1 MPTRMDES
9 PPLQQDRARQSG
21 RGSRREP
28 DEPRSFETE
37 AEAENGDHDTG
48 GAWTDDP
55 DINTNGSE
63 R

>member
-1 MPTRMDES
+1 MDES
-9 PPLQQDRARQSG
+9 PPLQKDRAPQPG

-28 DEPRSFETE
+28 DEPRSFEPE
-37 AEAENGDHDTG
+37 GSAESGDYDTG